1 MFSVMGV
8 GLGWGGGCAC
18 ACFITALQRI
28 ASTAPTPQYE
38 KTTSAVYEVENSVTT
53 LVDLMSIYREKGGAI
68 FTKCCMLL
76 AILGS
81 DAQRRAVSFF
91 FTLVS
96 TLFAMVADAKHCH
109 WRGLP
114 QAFLS

>member
-1 MFSVMGV
+1 MFRVMGV

-18 ACFITALQRI
+18 VCFITAPQCI
-28 ASTAPTPQYE
+28 ASTVPTPQYE

-81 DAQRRAVSFF
+81 DAQRKAVSFF

-96 TLFAMVADAKHCH
+96 TLFAMVADAKHDH
-109 WRGLP
+109 RREPP
-114 QAFLS
+114 QVFLS

>member
-1 MFSVMGV
+1 MFNVMGV
-8 GLGWGGGCAC
+8 GGGGGCAC

-28 ASTAPTPQYE
+28 ASTVPTPQYE

-81 DAQRRAVSFF
+81 DAQRKAVSFF
-91 FTLVS
+91 FTSVS
-96 TLFAMVADAKHCH
+96 TLFAMVADAKHYH
-109 WRGLP
+109 WRELP
-114 QAFLS
+114 QVFLS